1 MVKEGERVGVRKDE
15 QNEILQG
22 LIILQRVP
30 NFILLEVSG
39 NIGVLSNGVMTLCN
53 VFQLFKPYGW
63 LYKVRAVRVA
73 VGNSKGAKMVAS
85 VVWTGLLP

>member
-1 MVKEGERVGVRKDE
+1 M
-15 QNEILQG
+15 
-22 LIILQRVP
+22 
-30 NFILLEVSG
+30 
-39 NIGVLSNGVMTLCN
+39 MTPCN

-85 VVWTGLLP
+85 VVWTVVLIRELDKSSCN